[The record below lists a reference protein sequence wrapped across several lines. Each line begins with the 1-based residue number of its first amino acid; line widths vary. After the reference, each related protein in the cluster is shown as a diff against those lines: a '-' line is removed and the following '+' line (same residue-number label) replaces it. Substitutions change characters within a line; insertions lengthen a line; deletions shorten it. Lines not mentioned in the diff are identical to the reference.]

1 MYGSAYFGRWKSTQR
16 VGGYWRVARLLLGL
30 LLSLPLAGWAQ
41 QPGAAVAEVIAPL
54 GPVFEFTHPEAKRV
68 RLKFSTQRNLIVVAV
83 RLNGCGPYHFLLDTG
98 VGTSLLTN
106 VALADS
112 LHLKRVEEM
121 RVVGT
126 GGENIPLQAFRTEE
140 TRVELPGLVARRMSW
155 VLLIDEG
162 LDLSGYAGTRI
173 DGIMGSELFRSL
185 VVSIWPLRSELVCY
199 PAATYQPPTGRRW
212 TSVPLVLDKNKAYIE
227 ARVEQIP
234 VLPHESKAP
243 LPLLLVLD
251 TGAGHALS
259 LETSADQRLHLP
271 PEHLRTDLGRG
282 LSGIISGYL
291 GRVTAIHLGRYQL
304 ARVLTSFPD
313 PSQVHQ
319 RLQGFEARRQGNLG
333 YETLKRFDVVI
344 DYPHKR
350 LLLRPNNQRRM
361 AFEHDMCGLELLAT
375 GSDYRRYL
383 VLRVVAG
390 SPAAAAGIEPDEEL
404 VSINFLP
411 VSAFA
416 LSEVTRLLR
425 AQDGQHL
432 WLILRRPNGDMHPVS
447 VRLRRQI

>member
-1 MYGSAYFGRWKSTQR
+1 MYGSAYFGGRNATLHF
-16 VGGYWRVARLLLGL
+16 VAYWRTAGL
-30 LLSLPLAGWAQ
+30 LLALLLLNLASWAQ
-41 QPGAAVAEVIAPL
+41 QSGSAAVQIAAP
-54 GPVFEFTHPEAKRV
+54 PAQIFEFTHPEAKRV
-68 RLKFSTQRNLIVVAV
+68 RLKFVNQRNLIVVAAH
-83 RLNGCGPYHFLLDTG
+83 LNGWGPYHFLLDTG

-112 LHLKRVEEM
+112 LKLKRVEEI

-155 VLLIDEG
+155 ILLSDAA

-173 DGIMGSELFRSL
+173 DGIMGSELFHSL
-185 VVSIWPLRSELVCY
+185 VVSIWPMRNELVCY
-199 PAATYQPPTGRRW
+199 QAATYQPPTGRRW
-212 TSVPLVLDKNKAYIE
+212 ASVPILLDKNKAYIE
-227 ARVEQIP
+227 AGVEQVP
-234 VLPHESKAP
+234 VLPNETKAP

-259 LETSADQRLHLP
+259 LETSADERLHLP

-282 LSGIISGYL
+282 LGGIISGYL
-291 GRVTAIHLGRYQL
+291 GRVAAVHLGRYQL
-304 ARVLTSFPD
+304 PRVLTSFPD

-333 YETLKRFDVVI
+333 FETLKRFDLVI

-350 LLLRPNNQRRM
+350 MLLRPNSLRHTP
-361 AFEHDMCGLELLAT
+361 FEHDMCGLELLA
-375 GSDYRRYL
+375 GGPDYRRYL

-390 SPAAAAGIEPDEEL
+390 SPAEAAGIEPDEEL

-416 LSEVTRLLR
+416 LSEVTKLLR
-425 AQDGQHL
+425 SQNGQHL

>member
-1 MYGSAYFGRWKSTQR
+1 MYGSAYFGRRKFMPG
-16 VGGYWRVARLLLGL
+16 VVAYWRVAGL
-30 LLSLPLAGWAQ
+30 LLSLLLSLPSWAQ
-41 QPGAAVAEVIAPL
+41 QQGAAVAEVVAPL
-54 GPVFEFTHPEAKRV
+54 AQVFEFAHPEAKRV
-68 RLKFSTQRNLIVVAV
+68 RLKFVTQRNLIIVAAH
-83 RLNGCGPYHFLLDTG
+83 LNGAGPYHFLLDTG

-126 GGENIPLQAFRTEE
+126 GGENIPLQAFRTED

-155 VLLIDEG
+155 VLLSDEA
-162 LDLSGYAGTRI
+162 LNLSGYAGTRI

-185 VVSIWPLRSELVCY
+185 VVSIWPMRSELVCY
-199 PAATYQPPTGRRW
+199 QAATYQPPTGRRW

-227 ARVEQIP
+227 AGVEQVP
-234 VLPHESKAP
+234 VLPHETRAP

-259 LETSADQRLHLP
+259 IETSADQRLHLP

-291 GRVTAIHLGRYQL
+291 GRVAAVQLGRYRL
-304 ARVLTSFPD
+304 PRVLTSFPD

-333 YETLKRFDVVI
+333 YETLKRFDIII

-350 LLLRPNNQRRM
+350 LLLRPNSQRRT
-361 AFEHDMCGLELLAT
+361 AFEHDMCGLELLAA
-375 GSDYRRYL
+375 SPDYRRYL
-383 VLRVVAG
+383 VLRVAAG
-390 SPAAAAGIEPDEEL
+390 SPAEAAGIEPDEEL

-416 LSEVTRLLR
+416 LSEVTKLLR
-425 AQDGQHL
+425 AQDGQRL

-447 VRLRRQI
+447 VKLRRQI